1 MKAFLTNLRN
11 QENMI
16 IVIMLVIA
24 LSTLTSWLL
33 SHGFMFDGAMHRWAK
48 ILGVL
53 GSEEIRLENLSLLYP
68 HLPLYALVPFYY
80 LPGISYGAAPYFVS
94 VLFVCI
100 LVGVFLYHM
109 RHLDVG
115 AFKRVLLVFLLVAH
129 PAFLWG
135 ATNGSQLAMS
145 MLMFYLL
152 YQACQSMI
160 AEHDVHAY
168 ISLGVILA
176 VFFFV
181 DASAVFLFVALLP
194 MLAVVAPRR
203 LLMASPTS
211 IYFIL
216 SVPFFFSVFSWAWL
230 NWVFEADF
238 LHFITAPGSSFLGG
252 YMELFKYP
260 WLVSF
265 GGRFFEALIAAFGY
279 ALVAYPVILYFLL
292 STWDEGS
299 RFRASFVLFVHP
311 VLAIALATD
320 QYYLTHPMEILV
332 LINAAILAEI
342 TFLDMGRKRVY
353 WSAILFLIAS
363 LIGGWW
369 IFMESADPN
378 MAKWVDSFRSER
390 VLIEDKDGSLRLGRW
405 LNENRRNTLMDE
417 NSGYKALV
425 ARGDAEGMLLSYTSK
440 FKIAL
445 NHAYPDIPQIVVP
458 DPESAIGRKDKIS
471 QRYPRMYDKG
481 MKGYKRVY
489 SDNIWRVYRKI

>member
-1 MKAFLTNLRN
+1 MKAYLTNLRN

-16 IVIMLVIA
+16 IVIMALIA
-24 LSTLTSWLL
+24 LSVLTSWLL
-33 SHGFMFDGAMHRWAK
+33 SHGFMFEGATHRWAK
-48 ILGVL
+48 VLGVL

-68 HLPLYALVPFYY
+68 HLPLYSLVPFYY
-80 LPGISYGAAPYFVS
+80 LPGMSFGAAPYFVS
-94 VLFVCI
+94 VLFACI
-100 LVGVFLYHM
+100 LIGLFLSHM
-109 RHLDVG
+109 RHIDIS
-115 AFKRVLLVFLLVAH
+115 ASKRMLLVFLLVAH

-152 YQACQSMI
+152 YHACQSMI
-160 AEHDVHAY
+160 SEHDVHSY

-203 LLMASPTS
+203 LLMASPAS

-216 SVPFFFSVFSWAWL
+216 SVPFVFSVFSWAWL

-238 LHFITAPGSSFLGG
+238 MHFITDPNSNFLGG

-260 WLVSF
+260 WLVDF
-265 GGRFFEALIAAFGY
+265 GGNFFEALIAAFGY

-320 QYYLTHPMEILV
+320 QYYLSHPMEILV

-342 TFLDMGRKRVY
+342 TFLDIERKRVF
-353 WSAILFLIAS
+353 WSVSSFLVVS

-369 IFMESADPN
+369 LFIESADPN
-378 MAKWVDSFRSER
+378 MAKWVDSFRTER
-390 VLIEDKDGSLRLGRW
+390 VLIKDEDGSLRLGRW
-405 LNENRRNTLMDE
+405 LNENRRDTLMDE
-417 NSGYKALV
+417 SSGYKVLV
-425 ARGDAEGMLLSYTSK
+425 ARGDAEGMLLSYTSR
-440 FKIAL
+440 FKLAL
-445 NHAYPDIPQIVVP
+445 SHAYPEISQIVVP
-458 DPESAIGRKDKIS
+458 DPESGIGRKDHIS
-471 QRYPRMYDKG
+471 QRYPRLYDEG
-481 MKGYKRVY
+481 MSGYKLAY
-489 SDNIWRVYRKI
+489 SDNIWRVYQKN